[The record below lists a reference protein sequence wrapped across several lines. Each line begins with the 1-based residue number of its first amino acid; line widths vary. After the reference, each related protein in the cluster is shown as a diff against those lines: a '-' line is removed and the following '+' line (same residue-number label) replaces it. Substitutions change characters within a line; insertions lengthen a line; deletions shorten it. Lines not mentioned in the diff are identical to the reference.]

1 MQTISFQGRTFRD
14 DSESR
19 HAIREIEWAEKILS
33 EPVQVWPRGSSHTLA
48 AEVLHE
54 SDDALLESSALRV
67 TAYGQRVSA

>member
-33 EPVQVWPRGSSHTLA
+33 EPVQIWPRGSSHTLA
-48 AEVLHE
+48 AEVRDLAE
-54 SDDALLESSALRV
+54 DRLIDFLMLKAA
-67 TAYGQRVSA
+67 